1 MLFIP
6 TVARFLTSIPVT
18 LAYTNYDRLNKW
30 TVRWNENWLSC
41 WTQRAVSSST
51 KSRWGPGISAVP
63 QGLVQGP
70 VLFVLVIKDS
80 GKGTEHT
87 LSKPED
93 GKKLGGVVDRPG
105 GCAAIQGNLGR
116 LDKWT
121 DRKLMMFNKG
131 KC

>member
-1 MLFIP
+1 M
-6 TVARFLTSIPVT
+6 
-18 LAYTNYDRLNKW
+18 
-30 TVRWNENWLSC
+30 
-41 WTQRAVSSST
+41 
-51 KSRWGPGISAVP
+51 
-63 QGLVQGP
+63 GP
-70 VLFVLVIKDS
+70 VIINSFINE
-80 GKGTEHT
+80 TEHT

-116 LDKWT
+116 LDKRT

>member
-1 MLFIP
+1 M
-6 TVARFLTSIPVT
+6 
-18 LAYTNYDRLNKW
+18 
-30 TVRWNENWLSC
+30 
-41 WTQRAVSSST
+41 SSST

-70 VLFVLVIKDS
+70 VLFVLVIKVS
-80 GKGTEHT
+80 GKGAEHT

-93 GKKLGGVVDRPG
+93 GKKLGGVVDRPD

-116 LDKWT
+116 LDKRT